1 MRGSVPFLT
10 MLLLAV
16 TLSGCAEGGSEPK
29 DDEGAFDDLD
39 AVATEDTGVIRGI
52 VVDPTI
58 TPVADVTVTV
68 QGTDLETTTN
78 ADGAFAFSQLDPGTY
93 FLTADKAGFDATQ
106 SSVEVVAGVD
116 RPPILKIQ
124 LVPDPTERPYLSTM
138 QFDGFI
144 ACSVRGAIIGIALCS
159 IYAGFEDEFSVSY
172 TLDRVPHWVQ
182 AEAVWDSTQVLGD
195 EMSLSLTCLDGETGC
210 PDGQYEIAQ
219 GEGPSPQ
226 IAFFGYEEAET
237 YGRGAGEDLHIRLFA
252 FGNSNTDVFDEP
264 TMYGLYN
271 STVPQAVRDV
281 TGDEC
286 PMWPVIF
293 DGCMRATGIG
303 LMLDQEFTVYT
314 NVFYGF
320 TPSDGWAF
328 IEDGAH
334 PSPGT

>member
-1 MRGSVPFLT
+1 MLALT
-10 MLLLAV
+10 AVALA
-16 TLSGCAEGGSEPK
+16 GCAEGGGGEA
-29 DDEGAFDDLD
+29 DDEEAFNDLE
-39 AVATEDTGVIRGI
+39 ATATEDTGLIRGI

-58 TPVADVTVTV
+58 TPVEGVTITL
-68 QGTDLETTTN
+68 QGTELETTTN
-78 ADGAFAFSQLDPGTY
+78 ADGAFVFSALEPGTY
-93 FLTADKAGFDATQ
+93 FLNADRTGFVATQ

-116 RPPILKIQ
+116 RPPIVKIQ
-124 LVPDPTERPYLSTM
+124 LVPDPTESPYVGSY
-138 QFDGFI
+138 QFEGFI
-144 ACSVRGAIIGIALCS
+144 ACSVRGAVIGYALCS
-159 IYAGFEDEFSVSY
+159 SYGGFGDEFDVSY
-172 TLDRVPHWVQ
+172 TLDRVPDWVQ

-226 IAFFGYEEAET
+226 VAAFGRTEAET

-252 FGNSNTDVFDEP
+252 FGNSDTDVFDEP

-271 STVPQAVRDV
+271 STVPQQVRDV
-281 TGDEC
+281 TGDDC
-286 PMWPVIF
+286 PRWPILF
-293 DGCMRATGIG
+293 DGCMRATGLG

-320 TPSDGWAF
+320 TPGDGWLF

-334 PSPGT
+334 PAPE